1 MSALFISD
9 LHLTAER
16 PATTRALRR
25 FLRLVPDT
33 GDSLYVLGDLFEYWV
48 GDDDLD
54 AHRDVID
61 ALAACTT
68 RGIALYWI
76 PGNRDFLTGAGFTG
90 ATRMT
95 ALPEP
100 CAFDLHGE
108 RTVLLHGDTLCTD
121 DRTYQ
126 AFRGE
131 VRSERWQSEFLAR
144 PLAARRAA
152 IEALRARSED
162 EKSVKPATIMDV
174 NADAVTRLFTDSG
187 ATRMIHGHTHRP
199 ARHDYLVRGRQVCR
213 WVLPAWDDRPGYLRI
228 DADGAEH
235 LDFD

>member
-1 MSALFISD
+1 MTALFISD

-16 PATTRALRR
+16 PATARALRR

-33 GDSLYVLGDLFEYWV
+33 GDSLYILGDLFEYWA

-54 AHRDVID
+54 AQRDVID

-76 PGNRDFLTGAGFTG
+76 PGNRDFLAGAGFTG

-100 CAFDLHGE
+100 WAFDLHGE

-121 DRTYQ
+121 DRAYQ

-131 VRSERWQSEFLAR
+131 VRSEQWQREFLAR

-162 EKSVKPATIMDV
+162 AKSVKPATIMDV